1 MSMTTATRSALLA
14 LYFNNTDHANIG
26 DAGGLQNS
34 AVAGSFHVSL
44 HTAWPGLTGDQTTSE
59 AAYGSYARQAVA
71 RSGAGWTVS
80 GNNVTNAAL
89 ITFPEASSGN
99 ETVFY
104 AGLGSASSGAG
115 NLNFVCPLGTNLGPF
130 AADDVSGEVITIPA
144 HGLSVDDRIAFFA
157 DGSELGLPTGITAG
171 TVYFVKT
178 VPDTNTI
185 TISATSGGAAVN
197 ITAVGRGIAFKMIGL
212 TITSAPA
219 ITPKFAAG
227 DLDVFSY

>member
-1 MSMTTATRSALLA
+1 MSMTTAHRTAMLT

-44 HTAWPGLTGDQTTSE
+44 HETWPGLSGDQTTGE
-59 AAYGSYARQAVA
+59 TAYGSYARQAVA

-89 ITFPEASSGN
+89 ITFPAASSGPS
-99 ETVFY
+99 TVFY
-104 AGLGSASSGAG
+104 VGIGSASSGAG
-115 NLNFVCPLGTNLGPF
+115 NLNFTCPMGTNIGPC
-130 AADDVSGEVITIPA
+130 ASDDTAGDNVTIPA

-178 VPDTNTI
+178 VTDTNNVILST
-185 TISATSGGAAVN
+185 TSGGSAVN

-212 TITSAPA
+212 VITSAPA
-219 ITPKFAAG
+219 ITPKIAAG
-227 DLDVFSY
+227 ELDLFGY